1 MPYMSGNAAT
11 MRVLIVEDNADDAEL
26 MTRELQRAG
35 LAFTSQHVQ
44 NEAALRDAL
53 RSFMPD
59 VVLSDHALPQF
70 TALEALRVVR
80 AEAADTPV
88 IIVTGS
94 LNEETAAEYIKAG
107 AVDYVVKH
115 RLQRLGP
122 AVRQALALRRAL
134 AEAAR
139 AEAARRR
146 STEFLGH
153 TQAVAH
159 VGSWEWDLAGDVITW
174 SDETYHIFGVS
185 PAAEP
190 LTYERYLALIH
201 PEDRDAV
208 KGAVARTLQTLEPY
222 EVDHRIIRADGSI
235 RFLYSRGGV
244 VSDGAGRPARLTGA
258 VLDITGRRQAE
269 EALRRANDRLE
280 AVIQAAPLAIFSLDS
295 AGRVATWNPAAERLF
310 GWTVAEVLGR
320 PLPIVPGDD
329 QDACRAMQRRVL
341 QGESLTGIEMVRL
354 KKDGATV
361 TVNLFAAPLHDA
373 AGHSTGVLA
382 LLEDMTGVKRL
393 EQQFLQAQKMEAV
406 GRLAAGVA
414 HDFNNLLTAILGSS
428 EFLLEILPAG
438 HAGRED
444 AEETKK
450 AALRAA
456 DLTRQLLAF
465 SRQQVLAP
473 RVLSA
478 NDVVAGMDKMLRRVI
493 GDDVDLRTVLA
504 ADIGAVRADPG
515 QLEQVIVNLAVNA
528 RDAMP
533 HGGKLTIETAN
544 VVLGEVYAAGHV
556 VVTPGSYVMVALSD
570 TGTGMDADTQARAFE
585 PFFTTKP
592 KGRGTGLGLATVYGI
607 VQQSGGYVW
616 LYSEVGRG
624 TTVKIYLPRLAA
636 GPELMAAAPAPEVGS
651 LRGSESILLVED
663 QEEVRALTRRILEK
677 WGYRVLVAA
686 TGAEAVVLAE
696 QHGAIELLVTD
707 VVMPGMSGSELGT
720 RLGPLYPSMKVL
732 YLSGYTDEAILH
744 QGLLEPGVAFLQKPF
759 TPESLARKVREVL
772 GSTPP
777 TSPY

>member
-1 MPYMSGNAAT
+1 M
-11 MRVLIVEDNADDAEL
+11 
-26 MTRELQRAG
+26 
-35 LAFTSQHVQ
+35 
-44 NEAALRDAL
+44 
-53 RSFMPD
+53 
-59 VVLSDHALPQF
+59 
-70 TALEALRVVR
+70 
-80 AEAADTPV
+80 
-88 IIVTGS
+88 
-94 LNEETAAEYIKAG
+94 
-107 AVDYVVKH
+107 
-115 RLQRLGP
+115 
-122 AVRQALALRRAL
+122 
-134 AEAAR
+134 
-139 AEAARRR
+139 
-146 STEFLGH
+146 
-153 TQAVAH
+153 
-159 VGSWEWDLAGDVITW
+159 
-174 SDETYHIFGVS
+174 
-185 PAAEP
+185 
-190 LTYERYLALIH
+190 
-201 PEDRDAV
+201 
-208 KGAVARTLQTLEPY
+208 
-222 EVDHRIIRADGSI
+222 

-269 EALRRANDRLE
+269 EALRRASDRLE

-329 QDACRAMQRRVL
+329 QDACRAMRRRVL

-361 TVNLFAAPLHDA
+361 TLFAAPLHDA

-450 AALRAA
+450 AALLAA

-478 NDVVAGMDKMLRRVI
+478 NDVVAGIAKMLRRVI

-504 ADIGAVRADPG
+504 ADLGAVRADPG

-544 VVLGEVYAAGHV
+544 VVLGEVYAAGRA
-556 VVTPGSYVMVALSD
+556 VVTPGSYVMVALSG
-570 TGTGMDADTQARAFE
+570 TGTGMDADTRGRAFE
-585 PFFTTKP
+585 PCSTTKP
-592 KGRGTGLGLATVYGI
+592 QGRGTGL
-607 VQQSGGYVW
+607 
-616 LYSEVGRG
+616 
-624 TTVKIYLPRLAA
+624 
-636 GPELMAAAPAPEVGS
+636 AAA
-651 LRGSESILLVED
+651 R
-663 QEEVRALTRRILEK
+663 
-677 WGYRVLVAA
+677 
-686 TGAEAVVLAE
+686 
-696 QHGAIELLVTD
+696 
-707 VVMPGMSGSELGT
+707 
-720 RLGPLYPSMKVL
+720 
-732 YLSGYTDEAILH
+732 
-744 QGLLEPGVAFLQKPF
+744 
-759 TPESLARKVREVL
+759 
-772 GSTPP
+772 
-777 TSPY
+777 